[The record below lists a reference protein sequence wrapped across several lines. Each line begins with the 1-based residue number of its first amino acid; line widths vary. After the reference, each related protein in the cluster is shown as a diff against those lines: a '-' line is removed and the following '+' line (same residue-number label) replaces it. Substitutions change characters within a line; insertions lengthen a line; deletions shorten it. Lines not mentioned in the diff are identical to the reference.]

1 MSKPS
6 LLDIRRAI
14 DRSGYVLELRLAP
27 KIEKA
32 GFWVRNDSQ
41 FRDQDTGKSR
51 EIDLYANCR
60 TQIATRDVKA
70 GPITYVMPDSF
81 ETHLVVECKSLSTP
95 LVFFSRENKLPIH
108 GRLLFGGF
116 PSLLWKRDRQAKEI
130 VGELFELHID
140 FPLFHSYWSPRYLA
154 TRFGRLTS
162 KKAGASVIEWELD
175 HGTIYPAV
183 EKLCKA
189 SLAIHRRQLEQA
201 RYLESW
207 ETDPFRFHTTYPVLV
222 ISGDIYECRVSA
234 SVTRCEKQLLYTST
248 GH

>member
-175 HGTIYPAV
+175 HGPLRSSVRLHLRYTDGNSNRLDTSNLGKQIRSGSTRPTRSW
-183 EKLCKA
+183 L
-189 SLAIHRRQLEQA
+189 SLETSMSAACRRA
-201 RYLESW
+201 
-207 ETDPFRFHTTYPVLV
+207 
-222 ISGDIYECRVSA
+222 
-234 SVTRCEKQLLYTST
+234 VTRCEKQLLYTST